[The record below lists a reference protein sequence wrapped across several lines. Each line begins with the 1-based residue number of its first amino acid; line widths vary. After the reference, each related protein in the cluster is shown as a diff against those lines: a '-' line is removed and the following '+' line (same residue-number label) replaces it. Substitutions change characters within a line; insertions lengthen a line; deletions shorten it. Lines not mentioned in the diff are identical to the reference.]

1 MGDCTF
7 SRVQNDLSANV
18 EHIVVNQYGK
28 VLLSRSYFKCN
39 EILCIVV
46 WKQWLNTRTMGGVMS
61 LIESLG
67 GYENAQKVYLNRPEQ
82 DNDTYPKYYSVTKDE
97 YFDGCGYGWSVKE
110 SRWIE
115 VMGSLHE
122 KDLISINTL
131 GEELVEYRK
140 SNNFYE
146 INDFVVLDQGVI
158 NTLFQVETITLK
170 QSRPKTLKFN
180 SISNYSVGRQLI
192 RHATEEEIKAGR
204 RLETLHT
211 KNKNHLLKLQHEY
224 RRVTFEKNQLER
236 DKKELQMVSVQQ
248 SELIKGNELKIKKI
262 KDLLQVLVDDNCTI
276 MRPSMANKIFETLRG
291 DSDQHLNH

>member
-1 MGDCTF
+1 MG
-7 SRVQNDLSANV
+7 VA
-18 EHIVVNQYGK
+18 
-28 VLLSRSYFKCN
+28 
-39 EILCIVV
+39 
-46 WKQWLNTRTMGGVMS
+46 MS

-67 GYENAQKVYLNRPEQ
+67 GYVNAQKVYCDRPEQ
-82 DNDTYPKYYSVTKDE
+82 DNDTYPKFYSLAKDK
-97 YFDGCGYGWSVKE
+97 YFDACGYGWSIKE
-110 SRWIE
+110 SRWVE

-131 GEELVEYRK
+131 GVELIEYRK
-140 SNNFYE
+140 NNNFYE
-146 INDFVVLDQGVI
+146 INDFVVLVQGVV

-180 SISNYSVGRQLI
+180 SISNYSVGRQRI
-192 RHATEEEIKAGR
+192 RHATEEEIKAGM

-224 RRVTFEKNQLER
+224 RRVTFEKDQLER
-236 DKKELQMVSVQQ
+236 DKKELQMVSDQQ
-248 SELIKGNELKIKKI
+248 SELIKSNELKIKKI